1 MNIFE
6 QLQFRTS
13 PNISGFV
20 SALHCFL
27 IPDSQEILGNWHAL
41 NSCPTDRRVKSLAFA
56 RLKSL
61 ARPRWKRSFVGETRF
76 RAHTATT
83 EPGKCW
89 DDFAFISPHYLQL
102 LKRLRVSFRLENTLH
117 LQGFR
122 VEKGLSCLCSAVRV
136 PGKARNLALPS
147 LKTCTSQIEDEQR
160 ECRAYFF
167 ASLTFALEN
176 KVVRDRGLSSA
187 NEGERHRN
195 RGGGNFALT
204 FYSTAFFFREQNQPP
219 NVSRNVPNIVKMD

>member
-1 MNIFE
+1 MNNCE
-6 QLQFRTS
+6 QLKFRTS

-102 LKRLRVSFRLENTLH
+102 LKCLRVSFRLENTLFT
-117 LQGFR
+117 GFSSR
-122 VEKGLSCLCSAVRV
+122 ERAKLPVFSGARAWKGTQLS
-136 PGKARNLALPS
+136 PS
-147 LKTCTSQIEDEQR
+147 
-160 ECRAYFF
+160 F
-167 ASLTFALEN
+167 LEN
-176 KVVRDRGLSSA
+176 LHISDRGRA
-187 NEGERHRN
+187 
-195 RGGGNFALT
+195 A
-204 FYSTAFFFREQNQPP
+204 
-219 NVSRNVPNIVKMD
+219 